1 MDLQQ
6 TLLKK
11 GYKKAAELLES
22 LTVSDY
28 FIKDLQ
34 AILTTCLTSREKL
47 ADDVYVLY
55 TQLMSVET
63 FEKQYTEILF
73 RDLTIVLSAIFNPA
87 NASVDLFLSDDQEE
101 EAIAL
106 YQQAVNGHADA
117 QVALAHFYK
126 SIDCDQWAF
135 DWFKHAAEL
144 GDADAYYWLGNEYFV
159 GRVVEHNLEET
170 FLNYKRAAE
179 LGHGDALNNYADMY
193 LRGEYVEK
201 DEEKA
206 LMIFKQA
213 ADKGVPE
220 AMYTLGYMYENG
232 VGTAIDPAESRDW
245 FVESARHGDDFAANK
260 LGHEAIEL
268 GQSTEALAWYQLA
281 ADRGDSYGEYNLGHC
296 YENGIGTPVNL
307 KKAKYWYRLAA
318 LKGDV
323 QAKERIKV
331 IETLL

>member
-11 GYKKAAELLES
+11 GYKKAAELLKS
-22 LTVSDY
+22 LTVSDH
-28 FIKDLQ
+28 FIKDMQ

-117 QVALAHFYK
+117 QVALAQFYK

-159 GRVVEHNLEET
+159 GQVVEHNLEET

-232 VGTAIDPAESRDW
+232 VGTAIDPAESREW

-318 LKGDV
+318 LKGDR
-323 QAKERIKV
+323 QAKERIET
-331 IETLL
+331 IEKLS

>member
-6 TLLKK
+6 TLLKR
-11 GYKKAAELLES
+11 GYIEAAELLES
-22 LTVSDY
+22 LTVSDH
-28 FIKDLQ
+28 FIKDMQ
-34 AILTTCLTSREKL
+34 AILTTCFISREEL
-47 ADDVYVLY
+47 AEDVYVLY

-63 FEKQYTEILF
+63 YEKQYTKILV
-73 RDLTIVLSAIFNPA
+73 RDLNIVLSEMLNQVKATD
-87 NASVDLFLSDDQEE
+87 DLFLSDDQEE

-135 DWFKHAAEL
+135 NWFKHAAEL
-144 GDADAYYWLGNEYFV
+144 GNADAYYWLGNEFFV
-159 GRVVEHNLEET
+159 GQVIQHNLEQT

-206 LMIFKQA
+206 LAIFKQA

-232 VGTAIDPAESRDW
+232 VGTAINPVVSRQW

-268 GQSTEALAWYQLA
+268 GQSKDALAWYQMA
-281 ADRGDSYGEYNLGHC
+281 ANRGDSYGEYNLGHC

-318 LKGDV
+318 LKGDR
-323 QAKERIKV
+323 QAKERIKM
-331 IETLL
+331 IETWS